1 MWKKSDAGVKN
12 VNEYTMNEYTFEE
25 LKEGMKECFS
35 VTITEKMMDVFRDLT
50 GDINPLH
57 NDKNYAKEK
66 GYESKV
72 CFGMLSASFLS
83 TLAGVYL
90 PGKYSLIQS
99 VEVKFSKPVFP
110 GEILEISGKVTE
122 KNDTFRFIKVK
133 AEAKTPSGEKK
144 LKAVMQ
150 IGVMA

>member
-1 MWKKSDAGVKN
+1 
-12 VNEYTMNEYTFEE
+12 MNAYTFDEIEVGLTESFEARVTEE
-25 LKEGMKECFS
+25 
-35 VTITEKMMDVFRDLT
+35 MMDAFRNLT
-50 GDINPLH
+50 GDENPLH
-57 NDKNYAKEK
+57 KDCDYAKEM
-66 GYESKV
+66 GYPDCV

-110 GEILEISGKVTE
+110 GEILEFTGKVTE
-122 KNDTFRFIKVK
+122 KNDMFRFIKVK
-133 AEAKTPSGEKK
+133 AEAKSAGTSEKK

-150 IGVMA
+150 IGVSK

>member
-1 MWKKSDAGVKN
+1 
-12 VNEYTMNEYTFEE
+12 MNAYKFDEIEVGLTERFEAA
-25 LKEGMKECFS
+25 
-35 VTITEKMMDVFRDLT
+35 VTEEMMDAFRSIT
-50 GDINPLH
+50 GDENPLH
-57 NDKNYAKEK
+57 RDSAYAREK
-66 GYESKV
+66 GYPATV

-110 GEILEISGKVTE
+110 GEVLEFTGKVTE

-133 AEAKTPSGEKK
+133 AEARSAGADGEKK

-150 IGVMA
+150 IGVTE

>member
-1 MWKKSDAGVKN
+1 
-12 VNEYTMNEYTFEE
+12 MNTYTFDEIE
-25 LKEGMKECFS
+25 LGLSESFS
-35 VTITEKMMDVFRDLT
+35 VRITEEMMDAFRTIT
-50 GDINPLH
+50 GDENPLH
-57 NDKNYAKEK
+57 KEEAFAKEK
-66 GYESKV
+66 GYQGTV

-110 GEILEISGKVTE
+110 GEELTFTGKVTE
-122 KNDTFRFIKVK
+122 KNDTFRFIKLK
-133 AEAKTPSGEKK
+133 AEAKTASGEKK